1 MAEPSFETA
10 RRIGGDL
17 PVSRL
22 GYGAMRPSGQP
33 GAAEAAKRSCAPSQ
47 MALAWLLALS
57 PIIVPIPGTH
67 SIAHLEENVGALRV
81 SLTPAEAA
89 SLQEPARGRGQRG
102 SDRMIVDDFRSDTVT
117 RPGEGMRA
125 AMAAAEV
132 GDAVYDDCPTT
143 KRLEAM
149 AAERLGKEAALFFP
163 TGTQANLAGLMAHCG
178 RGEEYLVGQMAHT
191 YRLEGGGA
199 AVLGSIQPQPLP
211 NELDGTIALDAIVNA
226 IKPNDFH
233 FAITRLLAL
242 ENTFNGLVLP
252 DAYLEAATQLARSH
266 GLATHVDGARLMNA
280 ASASGRDAAW
290 IAAQFD
296 TVSLCLSKG
305 LGAPVGSVLVGPKD
319 FVEKARRIRKMLGGG
334 MRQTGVL
341 AAAAIYALE
350 HNVTR
355 LSEDH
360 RRAAA
365 LAEVLAR
372 FPDLGAGPSRTNM
385 VFMTPKVLDTDA
397 FAAFLRSR
405 GIAVGGRYGTLRWVT
420 HLDVDDASVE
430 RVAEACEIFF
440 DRHTAPAGLKAHA

>member
-1 MAEPSFETA
+1 M
-10 RRIGGDL
+10 
-17 PVSRL
+17 
-22 GYGAMRPSGQP
+22 M
-33 GAAEAAKRSCAPSQ
+33 
-47 MALAWLLALS
+47 
-57 PIIVPIPGTH
+57 
-67 SIAHLEENVGALRV
+67 
-81 SLTPAEAA
+81 
-89 SLQEPARGRGQRG
+89 
-102 SDRMIVDDFRSDTVT
+102 VDDFRSDTVT
-117 RPGEGMRA
+117 RPCEGMRA

-149 AAERLGKEAALFFP
+149 VSERLGKEAALFFP

-211 NELDGTIALDAIVNA
+211 NEPDGTIALDAIANA

-233 FAITRLLAL
+233 FAMTRLLAL

-252 DAYLEAATQLARSH
+252 DAYLEAATQLARSR
-266 GLATHVDGARLMNA
+266 GLATHLDGARLMNA
-280 ASASGRDAAW
+280 AVASGRDAAW

-296 TVSLCLSKG
+296 SVSMCLSKG
-305 LGAPVGSVLVGPKD
+305 LGAPVGSILVGPKD
-319 FVEKARRIRKMLGGG
+319 FIEKARRIRKMLGGG

-350 HNVTR
+350 HNVTP

-385 VFMTPKVLDTDA
+385 VFMTPKGIDTGA
-397 FAAFLRSR
+397 FAALLGSR

-440 DRHTAPAGLKAHA
+440 DRQTTPAVSKARA

>member
-1 MAEPSFETA
+1 
-10 RRIGGDL
+10 
-17 PVSRL
+17 
-22 GYGAMRPSGQP
+22 
-33 GAAEAAKRSCAPSQ
+33 
-47 MALAWLLALS
+47 
-57 PIIVPIPGTH
+57 
-67 SIAHLEENVGALRV
+67 
-81 SLTPAEAA
+81 
-89 SLQEPARGRGQRG
+89 
-102 SDRMIVDDFRSDTVT
+102 MIVDDFRSDTVT
-117 RPGEGMRA
+117 RPGKGMRD
-125 AMAAAEV
+125 AMASADV

-211 NELDGTIALDAIVNA
+211 NEPDGTIALDAIASA

-233 FAITRLLAL
+233 FAMTRLLAL
-242 ENTFNGLVLP
+242 ENTFNGHVLP
-252 DAYLEAATQLARSH
+252 DTYLEAATQLARSR
-266 GLATHVDGARLMNA
+266 GLATHLDGARLMNA
-280 ASASGRDAAW
+280 ASASNRDAAW

-319 FVEKARRIRKMLGGG
+319 FIEKARRIRKMLGGG

-360 RRAAA
+360 RRGAA

-372 FPDLGAGPSRTNM
+372 FPDLGASPAHTNM
-385 VFMTPKVLDTDA
+385 VFMTPKGVDTSA
-397 FAAFLRSR
+397 FAAFLRDR
-405 GIAVGGRYGTLRWVT
+405 GIAVSGRYGTLRWVT

-440 DRHTAPAGLKAHA
+440 DRQVAQAGLRAQA

>member
-1 MAEPSFETA
+1 
-10 RRIGGDL
+10 
-17 PVSRL
+17 
-22 GYGAMRPSGQP
+22 
-33 GAAEAAKRSCAPSQ
+33 
-47 MALAWLLALS
+47 
-57 PIIVPIPGTH
+57 
-67 SIAHLEENVGALRV
+67 
-81 SLTPAEAA
+81 
-89 SLQEPARGRGQRG
+89 
-102 SDRMIVDDFRSDTVT
+102 MIVDDFRSDTVT
-117 RPGEGMRA
+117 RPGAGMRA
-125 AMAAAEV
+125 AIAAADV

-143 KRLEAM
+143 TRLEAM

-211 NELDGTIALDAIVNA
+211 NEPDGTIALDVIASA

-233 FAITRLLAL
+233 FAMTRLLAL
-242 ENTFNGLVLP
+242 ENTFNGHVLP
-252 DAYLEAATQLARSH
+252 DTYLEAATQLARSR
-266 GLATHVDGARLMNA
+266 GLATHLDGARLMNA
-280 ASASGRDAAW
+280 ASASNRDAAW

-319 FVEKARRIRKMLGGG
+319 FIEKARRIRKMLGGG

-350 HNVTR
+350 HNVAR
-355 LSEDH
+355 LGEDH

-372 FPDLGAGPSRTNM
+372 FPDLGASPAHTNM
-385 VFMTPKVLDTDA
+385 VFMTPKGVDTSA
-397 FAAFLRSR
+397 FAAFLRDR
-405 GIAVGGRYGTLRWVT
+405 GIAVSGRYGTLRWVT
-420 HLDVDDASVE
+420 HLDVNDASVE

-440 DRHTAPAGLKAHA
+440 DRQVAPAGLRAQA

>member
-1 MAEPSFETA
+1 
-10 RRIGGDL
+10 
-17 PVSRL
+17 
-22 GYGAMRPSGQP
+22 
-33 GAAEAAKRSCAPSQ
+33 
-47 MALAWLLALS
+47 
-57 PIIVPIPGTH
+57 
-67 SIAHLEENVGALRV
+67 
-81 SLTPAEAA
+81 
-89 SLQEPARGRGQRG
+89 
-102 SDRMIVDDFRSDTVT
+102 MIVDDFRSDTVT
-117 RPGEGMRA
+117 RPGDGMRA
-125 AMAAAEV
+125 AMAAADV

-211 NELDGTIALDAIVNA
+211 NEPDGTIALDAIASA

-233 FAITRLLAL
+233 FAMTRLLAL
-242 ENTFNGLVLP
+242 ENTFNGHVLP
-252 DAYLEAATQLARSH
+252 DTYLEAATQLARSR
-266 GLATHVDGARLMNA
+266 GLATHLDGARLMNA
-280 ASASGRDAAW
+280 ASASNRDAAW

-319 FVEKARRIRKMLGGG
+319 FIEKARRIRKMLGGG

-350 HNVTR
+350 HNVAR

-360 RRAAA
+360 RRGAA

-372 FPDLGAGPSRTNM
+372 FPDLGASPAHTNM
-385 VFMTPKVLDTDA
+385 VFMTPKGVDTSA
-397 FAAFLRSR
+397 FAAFLRDR
-405 GIAVGGRYGTLRWVT
+405 GIAVSGRYGTLRWVT

-440 DRHTAPAGLKAHA
+440 DRQAAPAGLRAQA

>member
-1 MAEPSFETA
+1 
-10 RRIGGDL
+10 
-17 PVSRL
+17 
-22 GYGAMRPSGQP
+22 
-33 GAAEAAKRSCAPSQ
+33 
-47 MALAWLLALS
+47 
-57 PIIVPIPGTH
+57 
-67 SIAHLEENVGALRV
+67 
-81 SLTPAEAA
+81 
-89 SLQEPARGRGQRG
+89 
-102 SDRMIVDDFRSDTVT
+102 MIVDDFRSDTVT
-117 RPGEGMRA
+117 RPDAGMRA

-143 KRLEAM
+143 RRLEAM
-149 AAERLGKEAALFFP
+149 VAERLGKEAALFFP

-211 NELDGTIALDAIVNA
+211 NEPDGSIALDAIEKA

-233 FAITRLLAL
+233 FAVTKLLAL

-252 DAYLEAATQLARSH
+252 DAYLQAATQLARSH
-266 GLATHVDGARLMNA
+266 GLATHLDGARLMNA
-280 ASASGRDAAW
+280 ASASGREAAW

-296 TVSLCLSKG
+296 SVSMCLSKG
-305 LGAPVGSVLVGPKD
+305 LGAPVGSVLVGPSD
-319 FVEKARRIRKMLGGG
+319 FVAKARRIRKMLGGG

-355 LSEDH
+355 LGEDH

-365 LAEVLAR
+365 LAQVLAR

-385 VFMTPKVLDTDA
+385 VFMAPKGLDTSA
-397 FAAFLRSR
+397 FAAFLRGR
-405 GIAVGGRYGTLRWVT
+405 GIAVSGRYGTLRWVT

-430 RVAEACEIFF
+430 RVTEACEIFF
-440 DRHTAPAGLKAHA
+440 DRQKAPAEVTAHA